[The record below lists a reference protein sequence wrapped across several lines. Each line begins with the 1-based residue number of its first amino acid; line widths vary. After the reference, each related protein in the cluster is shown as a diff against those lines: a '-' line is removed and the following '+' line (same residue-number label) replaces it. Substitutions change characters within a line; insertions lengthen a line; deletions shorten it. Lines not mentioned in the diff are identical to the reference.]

1 MPSIETRFTFTTG
14 LSVSMTVPKGTLK
27 DAQDHMR
34 LVEETLG
41 LVATRHP
48 PNPPHWSTT
57 KPGKDVPDEI
67 LCRTA
72 MDHDEWV
79 DYFWTRLSEW
89 AEHPPRGETET
100 LTPEDAATFWHGLR
114 QIDVPMERWDRRYY
128 RKKME
133 QVYEIL
139 RGRQVTGIHWGHK
152 PLTPDQAGGV
162 IWLIEQHLGLDVDD
176 QRLEVPR
183 AWRVVNGR
191 TKLVQLD
198 EVQPSGGYDG
208 DGYQWC
214 ERCGAVAD
222 DGYGDTGCPRSR
234 SRCPLKRDRED

>member
-1 MPSIETRFTFTTG
+1 MPSMETRFMFTTG
-14 LSVSMTVPKGTLK
+14 LLESMTVPAGTLK
-27 DAQDHMR
+27 GAQGHVR
-34 LVEETLG
+34 HVEDTLG
-41 LVATRHP
+41 LEVMGTP
-48 PNPPHWSTT
+48 PSLSLWRTT
-57 KPGKDVPDEI
+57 KPGKDVSDET
-67 LCRTA
+67 LCRIA
-72 MDHDEWV
+72 ADHNDWV
-79 DYFWTRLSEW
+79 DYFWRMLSEW
-89 AEHPPRGETET
+89 HECPPKGDTET

-114 QIDVPMERWDRRYY
+114 QIDVPMERWDRHYY
-128 RKKME
+128 RRMMG

-139 RGRQVTGIHWGHK
+139 RGRQVTGVHWTHK

-162 IWLIEQHLGLDVDD
+162 LWLIEQHLGLDVDD

-198 EVQPSGGYDG
+198 EVQPSGSYDG

-222 DGYGDTGCPRSR
+222 DGYGETGCPRSR
-234 SRCPLKRDRED
+234 SKCPIKRDRAS